1 MPYYTYFIC
10 NYWVINKI
18 LFEYYWGFDFI
29 TIFAKDNKIEY
40 RVLNKFAKTYGL
52 YILIALINLIF
63 FDLCLILLKT

>member
-1 MPYYTYFIC
+1 MPYYTYIIC

-18 LFEYYWGFDFI
+18 LFAYYLGFDFI
-29 TIFAKDNKIEY
+29 TIFAQDNKIIY

-63 FDLCLILLKT
+63 LIYV

>member
-1 MPYYTYFIC
+1 MPYYTYIIC

-18 LFEYYWGFDFI
+18 LFEYYLGFDFI
-29 TIFAKDNKIEY
+29 TIFAQDNKIIY

-63 FDLCLILLKT
+63 LIYV

>member
-18 LFEYYWGFDFI
+18 LFEYYLGFDFI

-63 FDLCLILLKT
+63 LIYV

>member
-1 MPYYTYFIC
+1 MPYYTYIIC

-18 LFEYYWGFDFI
+18 LFEYYLSFDFI
-29 TIFAKDNKIEY
+29 TIFAQDNKIIY

-63 FDLCLILLKT
+63 LIYV

>member
-1 MPYYTYFIC
+1 MPYYTYIIC

-29 TIFAKDNKIEY
+29 TIFAQDNKIIY

-63 FDLCLILLKT
+63 LIYV